1 MDSSSTGGGSSA
13 SAQLL
18 LQARSAALAAG
29 ALPFSLSFSSSR
41 SPAAAAILSSSSRV
55 HLGAAG
61 EGSALPHIE
70 SISSRRETGE
80 QAAWEACS
88 SRSTSPSRR
97 AA

>member
-1 MDSSSTGGGSSA
+1 M
-13 SAQLL
+13 AQPVH
-18 LQARSAALAAG
+18 ARSAALAAG
-29 ALPFSLSFSSSR
+29 PLPPLLSSR
-41 SPAAAAILSSSSRV
+41 SLSSSSPRPTAAAILRSSSRV
-55 HLGAAG
+55 QLGAAG

-70 SISSRRETGE
+70 SISSRRDTGE